1 MIYSK
6 LIWAFMKIG
15 ILGFGGGLAII
26 SLIRDSISEFTDMSS
41 ETFANIVAIA
51 QVTPGPVAI
60 NTATYVG
67 ALKGGIL
74 GSAVATFA
82 VALPAFVIIL
92 LIMIVFKKLLK
103 SRIFNF
109 TLSSLKS
116 SVIGIIFATGVIM
129 SYENILFGSNEA
141 GFDLRALILFVLLVA
156 VYFIP
161 RAYKKKISSILL
173 IGLSAVFGAVIYAI

>member
-1 MIYSK
+1 MIY
-6 LIWAFMKIG
+6 LQLF
-15 ILGFGGGLAII
+15 LGFLKVGLFSFGGAYAAIP
-26 SLIRDSISEFTDMSS
+26 LIRDIVISNNWLSDEMLSYMIAVS
-41 ETFANIVAIA
+41 ES
-51 QVTPGPVAI
+51 TPGPVMI

-82 VALPAFVIIL
+82 VELPAFVIIL

-129 SYENILFGSNEA
+129 SYENILFGSHEA
-141 GFDLRALILFVLLVA
+141 GFDLRALILFVLLAA

-161 RAYKKKISSILL
+161 RAYKKKISSTLL